1 MTEVQTAPAEK
12 RAEPLVGPTGERL
25 EAPAARAPKRRWLKW
40 TVLIVIAALILIAGI
55 VWGIPYIVH
64 MWTHESTD
72 DAFIDAH
79 VVQMAPKVSGYA
91 RVHVDD
97 NQLVKQGEL
106 LVEIEPRDYQ
116 LSLDA
121 AQAAEKASIAT
132 FEQAKAQL
140 TSAQNN
146 VKAAEADVASA
157 KATAQNNEGELARM
171 RALLKKG
178 AGTRE
183 DYDAAL
189 AQAKTADAAVAGYEA
204 RLRAAQA
211 QEQLASAQV
220 QTYEANR
227 AQSHVQVQ
235 QAQQN
240 IGYTRI
246 TAPTAG
252 RVTHR
257 SVSTG
262 DYLQVGQALL
272 AIVPAEVYVTAN
284 FKETQLTHMKV
295 GQQVQVHV
303 DAFPKRD
310 FRAHVDS
317 FQAGTGSRF
326 TLLPPE
332 NATGN
337 YVKVV
342 QRVPVKIV
350 FDEPAE
356 ALRDL
361 SPGMSVEPDVSLDK

>member
-1 MTEVQTAPAEK
+1 
-12 RAEPLVGPTGERL
+12 VGPTGERL
-25 EAPAARAPKRRWLKW
+25 EAPAPSAPKRRWLKW
-40 TVLIVIAALILIAGI
+40 IVLIVIVALVLIAAI
-55 VWGIPYIVH
+55 VWGIPYIIH

-91 RVHVDD
+91 RVHIDD
-97 NQLVKQGEL
+97 NQLVKQGDL
-106 LVEIEPRDYQ
+106 LVEIDPRDYQ
-116 LSLDA
+116 LALEA
-121 AQAAEKASIAT
+121 AQAAEKAAIAT
-132 FEQAKAQL
+132 LEQSKAQL
-140 TSAQNN
+140 TAAQTN
-146 VKAAEADVASA
+146 VKAAQADVASA
-157 KATAQNNEGELARM
+157 QATARNNEGELARM
-171 RALLKKG
+171 RELLKKG

-183 DYDAAL
+183 DYDAAVAL
-189 AQAKTADAAVAGYEA
+189 AKTSEAAVAGYEA
-204 RLRAAQA
+204 RLRGMEAQTRLAEA
-211 QEQLASAQV
+211 QLQAS
-220 QTYEANR
+220 EASR
-227 AQSHVQVQ
+227 AQSHVQVE

-240 IGYTRI
+240 LGYTRI

-295 GQQVQVHV
+295 GQEVLVHV
-303 DAFPKRD
+303 DAFPQHD

-332 NATGN
+332 NATGH

-350 FDEPAE
+350 FDEPVE
-356 ALRDL
+356 ELRDL
-361 SPGMSVEPDVSLDK
+361 SPGMSVEPDVSLGK

>member
-25 EAPAARAPKRRWLKW
+25 QAPAPAVSKRHWLRWV
-40 TVLIVIAALILIAGI
+40 VLLIIAALIVVAAV
-55 VWGIPYIVH
+55 VWGIPYIIH

-79 VVQMAPKVSGYA
+79 VVQMAPKVAGYA

-116 LSLDA
+116 LA
-121 AQAAEKASIAT
+121 VEVARAAEKSAVAAL
-132 FEQAKAQL
+132 EQARAQVA
-140 TSAQNN
+140 SAETN

-157 KATAQNNEGELARM
+157 KATAQNYVGELERQHE
-171 RALLKKG
+171 LLKKG
-178 AGTRE
+178 ATTRE
-183 DYDAAL
+183 NYDAAL
-189 AQAKTADAAVAGYEA
+189 AQARTSDASVAASEA
-204 RLRAAQA
+204 RLRGMQA
-211 QEQLASAQV
+211 QQKLA
-220 QTYEANR
+220 EAALQASEASR
-227 AQSHVQVQ
+227 TQSHVQVE

-240 IGYTRI
+240 LGYTRI
-246 TAPTAG
+246 TAPVAG

-295 GQQVQVHV
+295 GQKVRVHV
-303 DAFPKRD
+303 DAFPQRD

-350 FDEPAE
+350 FDEPVE
-356 ALRDL
+356 ELRDL
-361 SPGMSVEPDVSLDK
+361 SPGMSVEPDVSLEK